1 MGRFATTIFSATQRC
16 NVATMLQPFETM
28 SQQCCNAV
36 LRLKSLL
43 QIVSC
48 NISFT
53 DVPLAISDTWLRARK
68 KLEFKLVLWAS
79 SSHILFACG
88 PLFSSQL
95 MILGTLSNDHDDDD
109 NNGKKKIGFMS
120 KTTALHI
127 SQTSTARLRLETS
140 QCDVLWRTWSYY
152 NNFSLLYLNMD
163 KALKNS
169 TPGKVAYI

>member
-1 MGRFATTIFSATQRC
+1 MGRFATTIFSVTQRC

-79 SSHILFACG
+79 SSHILFAWG
-88 PLFSSQL
+88 PLFSS
-95 MILGTLSNDHDDDD
+95 
-109 NNGKKKIGFMS
+109 
-120 KTTALHI
+120 
-127 SQTSTARLRLETS
+127 
-140 QCDVLWRTWSYY
+140 
-152 NNFSLLYLNMD
+152 
-163 KALKNS
+163 
-169 TPGKVAYI
+169 